1 MATLQKGFTLV
12 ELMIV
17 VAIIAILAA
26 IAIPLFMNYATMA
39 EGSEGYVLADG
50 AKSAIVSHYNEL
62 GGWPSS
68 NTAAGLA
75 TATSIS
81 GRYVKSVTITSNK
94 NGSLITVLFKSNG
107 VAKALQN
114 KNLYLSA
121 VGIAG
126 SVKWECQVDGTDMY
140 KYVPSACRNKH

>member
-1 MATLQKGFTLV
+1 MASIQKGFTLV

-39 EGSEGYVLADG
+39 EGSEGYTLADG
-50 AKSAIVSHYNEL
+50 VKSAIVSHYNEL
-62 GGWPSS
+62 GGWPTT
-68 NTAAGLA
+68 NGDAGLA
-75 TATSIS
+75 EATSIS

-94 NGSLITVLFKSNG
+94 SGSLITVLFKSTG

-114 KNLYLSA
+114 KNLYLSSTG
-121 VGIAG
+121 VTG
-126 SVKWECQVDGTDMY
+126 SVKWECQVDSTNMY